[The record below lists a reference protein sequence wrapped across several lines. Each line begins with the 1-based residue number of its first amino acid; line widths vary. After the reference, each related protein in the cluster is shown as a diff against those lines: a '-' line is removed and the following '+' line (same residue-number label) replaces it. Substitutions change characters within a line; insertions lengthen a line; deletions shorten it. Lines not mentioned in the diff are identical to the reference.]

1 MHRDKPQPTA
11 TTIQEPDA
19 AQYVGLSRAY
29 LRQARA
35 QGRGPAFVRL
45 GRAVRYLTA
54 DLDAWLEAH
63 RVEPKPKGR

>member
-1 MHRDKPQPTA
+1 MSRNNPQSTA

-35 QGRGPAFVRL
+35 QGHGPVFIRF
-45 GRAVRYLTA
+45 GRAVRYRTA
-54 DLDAWLEAH
+54 DLDSWLEAH